1 MGRPSDDFGGG
12 FHSSSS
18 HSSSFSDRD
27 SSSHQSGY
35 SRSESSFGTD
45 SGWSD
50 SSYGYSDFDRV
61 SSGYGY
67 GRRAGPGPY
76 KFKRIDKIVIAVM
89 IIFVFGVPFLRTGA
103 NLYEQWAA
111 IPRSSTN
118 CERLEINASYQ
129 TNNVY
134 DELDWINASK
144 VSRELRKFYDTTGIQ
159 PALALFDYMDG
170 VTGNDAKQDAYA
182 KEWYADHVE
191 GECGVL
197 LAYFDTGTDA
207 EGTAYL
213 IYGNMVKPVFDK
225 EAEDVFWGYYDRYWT
240 DNNIELTDAYPAIFN
255 ETVKRIM
262 VRTITSDDVFFVI
275 YIIVCVGM
283 VIGGIIAIMVLR
295 RKHAAEKAAETER
308 ILNIDLNTSS
318 DADADALADK
328 YNK

>member
-1 MGRPSDDFGGG
+1 M
-12 FHSSSS
+12 
-18 HSSSFSDRD
+18 
-27 SSSHQSGY
+27 
-35 SRSESSFGTD
+35 
-45 SGWSD
+45 
-50 SSYGYSDFDRV
+50 
-61 SSGYGY
+61 
-67 GRRAGPGPY
+67 
-76 KFKRIDKIVIAVM
+76 
-89 IIFVFGVPFLRTGA
+89 
-103 NLYEQWAA
+103 
-111 IPRSSTN
+111 
-118 CERLEINASYQ
+118 
-129 TNNVY
+129 
-134 DELDWINASK
+134 
-144 VSRELRKFYDTTGIQ
+144 
-159 PALALFDYMDG
+159 ALFDYMDG

-255 ETVKRIM
+255 ETAKRIM